1 MSFDSLSFF
10 LGGIAMVLLEF
21 AAVGLIAWKILR
33 TERRSDD
40 RFWKFNKP
48 RGDGDE
54 V

>member
-1 MSFDSLSFF
+1 MSAGLAFL
-10 LGGIAMVLLEF
+10 LGGVAVLVLEA